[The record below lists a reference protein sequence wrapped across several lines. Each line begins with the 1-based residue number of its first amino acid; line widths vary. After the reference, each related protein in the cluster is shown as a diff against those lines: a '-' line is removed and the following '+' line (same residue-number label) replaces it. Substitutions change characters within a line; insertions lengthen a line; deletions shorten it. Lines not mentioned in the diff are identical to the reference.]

1 MTVIVNGVFLY
12 LLQDRT
18 QLKEYTYFTNSTN
31 YGNKVWENLSKDKW
45 ISLPVLPHQTLRG
58 IGSFDQI
65 KSKFGQNN
73 GGY

>member
-1 MTVIVNGVFLY
+1 MVFSLTSSG
-12 LLQDRT
+12 QDKT
-18 QLKEYTYFTNSTN
+18 KSIHFLTLMTN
-31 YGNKVWENLSKDKW
+31 YGNNVWENLSTDKR

>member
-1 MTVIVNGVFLY
+1 MVFSLTSSG
-12 LLQDRT
+12 QDKT
-18 QLKEYTYFTNSTN
+18 KSIHFLTNITN
-31 YGNKVWENLSKDKW
+31 YGNKVWENLSKVKW